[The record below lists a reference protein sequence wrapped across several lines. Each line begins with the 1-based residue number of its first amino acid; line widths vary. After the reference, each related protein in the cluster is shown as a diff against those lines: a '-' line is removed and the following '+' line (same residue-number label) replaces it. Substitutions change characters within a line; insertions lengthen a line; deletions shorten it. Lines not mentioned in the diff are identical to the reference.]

1 MEVWENQ
8 RATAENNRK
17 AFIITIILNVLLLIG
32 CYFIMVWKQPV
43 PPMSQFG
50 LELNLGFSD
59 VGADASP
66 TDTPPS
72 TSRETTSEAAAP
84 GEPAPQPTESAAP
97 VSPPKVNPAPAQPQK
112 SQPKIEAVAKTPS
125 PVKAE
130 EKPVEKKESPKEST
144 TKAEVPVKSP
154 PEKEPQPDKV
164 EKPKPTV
171 DPRAI
176 FGAGGTTGNAN
187 QAASG
192 SKQGSSAQPG
202 DEGKP
207 NGTIDGRSILQSG
220 KGNTGDGAGYNLDLA
235 GWDFNSRPN
244 IQDRLSN
251 RNGRIVFRITVNDSG
266 RIVQAIPEQYNV
278 SNEVLSYYRKVVNGL
293 SFKRQSGD
301 ITAEYST
308 GRITFIIRV
317 D

>member
-1 MEVWENQ
+1 MEVWENH
-8 RATAENNRK
+8 RTTAENNRK
-17 AFIITIILNVLLLIG
+17 AIIITIILNVLLLIG
-32 CYFIMVWKQPV
+32 FYFIMVWKQPV

-59 VGADASP
+59 VGADARQ
-66 TDTPPS
+66 TETPPS
-72 TSRETTSEAAAP
+72 TSQETTSEAASP
-84 GEPAPQPTESAAP
+84 GEPAPQPSENAVP
-97 VSPPKVNPAPAQPQK
+97 VSPPKANPAPAQPQK
-112 SQPKIEAVAKTPS
+112 SQPKIEAVTKTPS

-130 EKPVEKKESPKEST
+130 EKPVEKKESPKESST
-144 TKAEVPVKSP
+144 NAEVPVKSP
-154 PEKEPQPDKV
+154 PEKEPQPEKV
-164 EKPKPTV
+164 EKPQPTV

-187 QAASG
+187 RPAAG
-192 SKQGSSAQPG
+192 SSQGSSSQPG

-235 GWDFNSRPN
+235 GWDFDSRPN

-251 RNGRIVFRITVNDSG
+251 RNGRIVFKITVNDSG
-266 RIVQAIPEQYNV
+266 RIVQAIPLEYNV
-278 SNEVLSYYRKVVNGL
+278 SNEVLTYYRTVVNGL
-293 SFKRQSGD
+293 SFKRQSGSS
-301 ITAEYST
+301 TAEYST